1 MENINLHTYGRSTV
15 NGSWWINQNRIVNRL
30 YYVNSGKARV
40 TYSSMEYELTAG
52 NLYVIPGCKT
62 FHPLNAWNF
71 DHTYFDF
78 YYSRILN
85 NEKIIE
91 LDEGTG
97 LAKNFFDY
105 VNDLIKNDSERNAF
119 PAMEHFLCGFFSLCE
134 CQKISLPYITNPT
147 VTEALSLIHTEC
159 ADVSTKI
166 LAQKLN
172 IDESYFIRIFSSV
185 TGITPMKYIRAY
197 RVSMGKQ
204 LIRNGA
210 SIAEAA
216 EKCGYAS
223 PSSFYNAVKAELNIS
238 PSDFKEEH

>member
-1 MENINLHTYGRSTV
+1 
-15 NGSWWINQNRIVNRL
+15 VNRL
-30 YYVNSGKARV
+30 YFVNSGSATVRIGAKEWV
-40 TYSSMEYELTAG
+40 LTEG
-52 NLYVIPGCKT
+52 HFYVLPRSES
-62 FHPLNAWNF
+62 FVPMAALEF

-97 LAKNFFDY
+97 LANNFFDY

-119 PAMEHFLCGFFSLCE
+119 SAMEHFLCGFFSLCE
-134 CQKISLPYITNPT
+134 CQKIPLPYITNPT